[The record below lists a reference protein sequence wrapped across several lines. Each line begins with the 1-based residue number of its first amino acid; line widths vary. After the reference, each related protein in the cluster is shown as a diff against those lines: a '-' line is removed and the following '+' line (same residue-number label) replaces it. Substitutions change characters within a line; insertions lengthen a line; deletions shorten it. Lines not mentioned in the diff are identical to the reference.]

1 MTSEVVENTG
11 ESSFGEAQDEA
22 GAARIGAG
30 FVGGGFGGVAYF
42 ERNDRRLREIGAN
55 ANANS
60 LLSAPIFVN
69 EDRAALCPGKFAL
82 ATALLQKIF

>member
-30 FVGGGFGGVAYF
+30 FVGGGSLSEHRHYVSTVKLAEDMRYV
-42 ERNDRRLREIGAN
+42 DRLICRR
-55 ANANS
+55 
-60 LLSAPIFVN
+60 
-69 EDRAALCPGKFAL
+69 R
-82 ATALLQKIF
+82 